1 MDIKKIEELYKDDPE
16 FKSFQARILCS
27 AEEFLDKEKENRNW
41 QTLSLEDQMLQ
52 MAFLIYDL
60 LKEGKSREQVL
71 AEFVRFRD
79 VKYSPELVDAVEAM
93 YKKELF

>member
-1 MDIKKIEELYKDDPE
+1 MDIKKIEDLYKDDPE
-16 FKSFQARILCS
+16 FKSFQARMLRS

-41 QTLSLEDQMLQ
+41 QTLSSEEQMLQ

-71 AEFVRFRD
+71 AEFIRFRD
-79 VKYSPELVDAVEAM
+79 VKYPPELVDAAEAM
-93 YKKELF
+93 YKKGLF